1 MSRDQ
6 NSACSPKRRSS
17 GPVTMPPKFDTADIV
32 FQEWFA
38 SGHSQKN
45 ILTWLGGARFCLRLV
60 VTKKFLWVTSW
71 FPFSIITPYYDLE
84 HVIELDSLLSVRRS
98 NTSLFPRVLLTYRD
112 VLGKEHSLSLMSWK
126 PGALLNSLG
135 GER

>member
-1 MSRDQ
+1 
-6 NSACSPKRRSS
+6 
-17 GPVTMPPKFDTADIV
+17 MPPKFDTADIV